1 MNKMQNNLDKQA
13 NHISMNQMRKIITVL
28 VKLIIK
34 RELRQNLIV
43 IEVRIIGIKLMI

>member
-1 MNKMQNNLDKQA
+1 MNKTQNNLDKQS

-43 IEVRIIGIKLMI
+43 IEVRIIGIKLII